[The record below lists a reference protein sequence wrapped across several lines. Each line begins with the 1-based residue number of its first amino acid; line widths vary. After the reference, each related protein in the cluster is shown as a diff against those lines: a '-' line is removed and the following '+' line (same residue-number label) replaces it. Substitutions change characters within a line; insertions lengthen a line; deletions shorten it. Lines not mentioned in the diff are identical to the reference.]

1 MIATV
6 LKSARGGDDGGWRSK
21 LPTEP
26 MESKG
31 ALLTVAIPLIA
42 FKVWFAILLLSYA
55 PNRDAAVWIA
65 ATHWP
70 LLIVVGLLIAP
81 GIAVYRLVRARS
93 QRERLRQEEFML
105 AALKPRKVRAERG
118 AQCSALWETVSR
130 LEGGD

>member
-1 MIATV
+1 
-6 LKSARGGDDGGWRSK
+6 
-21 LPTEP
+21 
-26 MESKG
+26 MESRG

-55 PNRDAAVWIA
+55 PTREGVVWIA

-70 LLIVVGLLIAP
+70 LVIILGLLIGP
-81 GIAVYRLVRARS
+81 GIATYRLLRARAR
-93 QRERLRQEEFML
+93 REKLRRSEFMVGVQQPPK
-105 AALKPRKVRAERG
+105 ALGPGHADRG

>member
-1 MIATV
+1 
-6 LKSARGGDDGGWRSK
+6 
-21 LPTEP
+21 

-42 FKVWFAILLLSYA
+42 FKVWFAILLLTYA
-55 PNRDAAVWIA
+55 PTRDSAVWIA

-70 LLIVVGLLIAP
+70 LLIVLGLLIAP
-81 GIAVYRLVRARS
+81 GIAVYRLVRARAH
-93 QRERLRQEEFML
+93 REQLRQSEFML
-105 AALKPRKVRAERG
+105 AAPKPRKVRRLVRAKGG

>member
-1 MIATV
+1 MFRRFPTS
-6 LKSARGGDDGGWRSK
+6 SASGRVVDSS
-21 LPTEP
+21 EP

-42 FKVWFAILLLSYA
+42 FKVWFAILLLTYA
-55 PNRDAAVWIA
+55 PTRDGVVWIA

-81 GIAVYRLVRARS
+81 GIAVYRLVRARAH
-93 QRERLRQEEFML
+93 REQLRQAEFMVT
-105 AALKPRKVRAERG
+105 P
-118 AQCSALWETVSR
+118 QCSALWETVSR

>member
-1 MIATV
+1 
-6 LKSARGGDDGGWRSK
+6 
-21 LPTEP
+21 

-42 FKVWFAILLLSYA
+42 FKVWFAILLLTYA
-55 PNRDAAVWIA
+55 PTRDGVVWIA

-81 GIAVYRLVRARS
+81 GIAVYRLVRARAH
-93 QRERLRQEEFML
+93 REQLRQSEFML
-105 AALKPRKVRAERG
+105 VAPKPPKARRRAG
-118 AQCSALWETVSR
+118 AAQCSALWETVSR